1 MMWDVSDEHEVCYK
15 DRNILK
21 QVNNLTDLFDDILEY
36 IYKTYD
42 HSEYFIDVFYTET
55 KDVGTG
61 MYEQLMKYLNMFVG
75 KDYGKK
81 FIDKYSNDSCEC
93 ELITSGTIS
102 DSLNN
107 VFNIQ
112 YGKRKFLD
120 DSKVNELLH
129 ILSDK
134 ISSSV
139 GTSDAECYKITKSP
153 RIFEEF
159 YPSVVFA
166 ESCIR
171 CGNYTF
177 LVIYGTSD

>member
-1 MMWDVSDEHEVCYK
+1 MMWDVSDEHGVCYK
-15 DRNILK
+15 DKNILK

-61 MYEQLMKYLNMFVG
+61 MCEQLMKYLNMFV
-75 KDYGKK
+75 DKK
-81 FIDKYSNDSCEC
+81 YRQNFIDKYSNDSCEC

-102 DSLNN
+102 ESLNY

-120 DSKVNELLH
+120 DPKVNELLH

-134 ISSSV
+134 ISSSI

-153 RIFEEF
+153 RIFDEF
-159 YPSVVFA
+159 YPSIVFA

-171 CGNYTF
+171 CGNYTI
-177 LVIYGTSD
+177 LIIYGTSD

>member
-15 DRNILK
+15 DKNILK
-21 QVNNLTDLFDDILEY
+21 QVNNLTDLFDDILHY
-36 IYKTYD
+36 IYKTFD
-42 HSEYFIDVFYTET
+42 SSEYFIDVFYTET
-55 KDVGTG
+55 KEVGTG
-61 MYEQLMKYLNMFVG
+61 IYEQLMKYLNMFVG
-75 KDYGKK
+75 KNYRQT

-93 ELITSGTIS
+93 ELITSGTIN
-102 DSLNN
+102 DSLNK
-107 VFNIQ
+107 VVNIQ

-120 DSKVNELLH
+120 DPKVNELLLT
-129 ILSDK
+129 LSDK

-159 YPSVVFA
+159 YPSLVFA

-177 LVIYGTSD
+177 LIIYGTSD

>member
-15 DRNILK
+15 DKDVLK
-21 QVNNLTDLFDDILEY
+21 KVNDLTNLFDDVLYY
-36 IYKTYD
+36 IYETYD

-61 MYEQLMKYLNMFVG
+61 MCEQLMKYLNMFVG
-75 KDYGKK
+75 KKYRQK
-81 FIDKYSNDSCEC
+81 FIDKYSNDSCVC
-93 ELITSGTIS
+93 ELITSGTIN
-102 DSLNN
+102 DSLNY

-120 DSKVNELLH
+120 DPKVNELLH
-129 ILSDK
+129 TLSDK
-134 ISSSV
+134 ISSSI

-153 RIFEEF
+153 RIFDEF
-159 YPSVVFA
+159 YPSIVFA

-177 LVIYGTSD
+177 LIIYGTSD

>member
-1 MMWDVSDEHEVCYK
+1 MLDEHEACYK
-15 DRNILK
+15 DKDVLK
-21 QVNNLTDLFDDILEY
+21 KVNELTDLFDDILHY
-36 IYKTYD
+36 IYETYD
-42 HSEYFIDVFYTET
+42 QSEYFIDVFYTET
-55 KDVGTG
+55 EDVGTG

-75 KDYGKK
+75 KKYRQK
-81 FIDKYSNDSCEC
+81 FIDKYKNDSCEC
-93 ELITSGTIS
+93 ELITSGTIN

-120 DSKVNELLH
+120 DPKVNELLH

-153 RIFEEF
+153 RIFDEF
-159 YPSVVFA
+159 YPYIVFA

-177 LVIYGTSD
+177 LIILGTSD

>member
-15 DRNILK
+15 DKDVLK
-21 QVNNLTDLFDDILEY
+21 KVNDLTNLFDDVLYY
-36 IYKTYD
+36 IYETYD

-61 MYEQLMKYLNMFVG
+61 MCEQLMKYLNMFVG
-75 KDYGKK
+75 KQYRQN

-93 ELITSGTIS
+93 ELITSGTINE
-102 DSLNN
+102 SLNN

-112 YGKRKFLD
+112 HGKRKFLAD
-120 DSKVNELLH
+120 PKVNELLH

-134 ISSSV
+134 ISSSI

-153 RIFEEF
+153 RIFDEF
-159 YPSVVFA
+159 YPSIVFA
-166 ESCIR
+166 EFCIR

-177 LVIYGTSD
+177 LIIYGTSD

>member
-153 RIFEEF
+153 MLILHMMLFPVYLRSSVKKQQVLLLKKSRI
-159 YPSVVFA
+159 
-166 ESCIR
+166 
-171 CGNYTF
+171 
-177 LVIYGTSD
+177 

>member
-15 DRNILK
+15 NKDILK
-21 QVNNLTDLFDDILEY
+21 KVNNLTDLFDDILRY
-36 IYKTYD
+36 IYETYD

-55 KDVGTG
+55 EDVGTG
-61 MYEQLMKYLNMFVG
+61 IYEQLMKYLNMFIG
-75 KDYGKK
+75 KNYRQK
-81 FIDKYSNDSCEC
+81 FIDKYKDDSCEC
-93 ELITSGTIS
+93 ELINSGTIS
-102 DSLNN
+102 DSLYN

-112 YGKRKFLD
+112 YGKRKFFND
-120 DSKVNELLH
+120 PKVNELLH

-139 GTSDAECYKITKSP
+139 DTSDAECYKITKSP

-159 YPSVVFA
+159 YPSLVFT

-177 LVIYGTSD
+177 LIIYGTSD

>member
-15 DRNILK
+15 DKNILK
-21 QVNNLTDLFDDILEY
+21 QVNNLTDLFDDILNYLYE
-36 IYKTYD
+36 TYD

-55 KDVGTG
+55 EDVGTG

-75 KDYGKK
+75 EDYRQK

-93 ELITSGTIS
+93 KLITSGTIS
-102 DSLNN
+102 DSLYN

-112 YGKRKFLD
+112 YGKRKFFND
-120 DSKVNELLH
+120 PKVNELLH

-134 ISSSV
+134 ISKSID
-139 GTSDAECYKITKSP
+139 TSNAECYKITKSP
-153 RIFEEF
+153 KIFEEF
-159 YPSVVFA
+159 YPSIVFA